1 MIVYKDTVKLIETSA
16 DGYNDKTVV
25 LNTPVKS
32 LFHLGASYVQGGS
45 AEEYAAD
52 AHVYLN
58 PKDPNVLTNAYR
70 LEGMYIVA
78 NLFGG
83 DEADAWYR
91 INRVVVGQT
100 KLLSNKVD
108 NVHCF
113 LTKVKAVAEL
123 PDPEES

>member
-1 MIVYKDTVKLIETSA
+1 MIVYKDTVKLVEVTA

-25 LNTPVKS
+25 LNEPIKS
-32 LFHLGASYVQGGS
+32 LFHLGASYINGAT
-45 AEEYAAD
+45 AEERAAD

-58 PKDPNVLTNAYR
+58 PKDANVLANAYR

-78 NLFGG
+78 NIFGG
-83 DEADAWYR
+83 NEADAWYR
-91 INRVVVGQT
+91 IGSVVVGQT

-113 LTKVKAVAEL
+113 LNKVQAIADL
-123 PDPEES
+123 EES